1 MTPEDCRS
9 AATAGDQEKGLPD
22 GAQPA
27 GYHETSSGNV
37 PEQQQQ
43 PSSIHAPTSRV
54 ASYWKKFEQQ
64 LVIYH
69 LEARGIQRVENNE
82 RIRLSW
88 ISYIQAFLLWVSI
101 NLAAN
106 NISLGML
113 GPAVFELS
121 FLDSSLCAVLG
132 AAVGSLA
139 VAWVATWGPVSG
151 NRTMVRIWYRVIELG
166 LEC

>member
-1 MTPEDCRS
+1 M
-9 AATAGDQEKGLPD
+9 GDHEKGYSD

-27 GYHETSSGNV
+27 GYNEAGKDNALG
-37 PEQQQQ
+37 QQQS
-43 PSSIHAPTSRV
+43 PSTHAPVSRI
-54 ASYWKKFEQQ
+54 ASYWKRLEQQ

-69 LEARGIQRVENNE
+69 LETRGIQRVEDDE

-88 ISYIQAFLLWVSI
+88 LSYVQAFLLWVSI

-139 VAWVATWGPVSG
+139 VAWMATWGPVSG
-151 NRTMVRIWYRVIELG
+151 NRTMVRFLIFSPLS
-166 LEC
+166 

>member
-1 MTPEDCRS
+1 MTLGDCRS
-9 AATAGDQEKGLPD
+9 ACTTEGREKGLPSD
-22 GAQPA
+22 TQPA
-27 GYHETSSGNV
+27 GYHSTGNGDTL
-37 PEQQQQ
+37 EQQQS
-43 PSSIHAPTSRV
+43 PSTHAPGSSI

-69 LEARGIQRVENNE
+69 LEARGIQRVEDDE
-82 RIRLSW
+82 RIRISW
-88 ISYIQAFLLWVSI
+88 FSYVQAFLLWVSI

-139 VAWVATWGPVSG
+139 VAWMATWGPVSG
-151 NRTMVRIWYRVIELG
+151 NRTMVGPSSL
-166 LEC
+166 L